1 MNSESDGNSAAA
13 RALKGI
19 GVGVPQ
25 RVREKTVQQIAGL
38 FSVPAPPR
46 TSVSTST
53 RRTFA

>member
-1 MNSESDGNSAAA
+1 MNSESDGNSTAA

-46 TSVSTST
+46 RGVSTST
-53 RRTFA
+53 RRPFA